1 MNSNVGVWISFRH
14 SAFCSIRFPPPKPV
28 SPLYRSSA
36 CYDRLFMYEL
46 VLFKNIHDDRV
57 KEIDRYIEL
66 GGYAAAKR
74 VVNELTPADVIEMT
88 KSTGLRGRGGAGFPT
103 GLKWSFVPKNTGKPT
118 YLCCNADESEPG
130 TCKDRVIMERDPH
143 QLIEGMI
150 IASFAVDCHLAF
162 IYIRGEFWYGFQ
174 VLERALEEAKAK
186 GFLGKNIF
194 GSNFDFEI
202 ILHSGAGAYIC
213 GEETGLIESLEG
225 KRGHPRQK
233 PPFPAVQG
241 LYACP
246 TVVNNVETLAN
257 LPHIFNRGVDWY
269 KSIGSNAKNT
279 GPKLY
284 CVSGHVNKPA
294 VVERELG
301 IPLPELIYDVCGGI
315 PNGHKLKGVIPGGSS
330 VPILKADEIDVRMDF
345 DSLAAKGTLLGSAGC
360 MVIDETACIVKLAW
374 RTARFYAEETCGQC
388 TQCREGTWWME
399 QVLHRIEH
407 GKGRMSDLN
416 MILDMCSN
424 MKGVTICVLSDA
436 CAMPV
441 EAMINKFREEFEYHI
456 TERRCMVDAGAVV
469 HA

>member
-1 MNSNVGVWISFRH
+1 M
-14 SAFCSIRFPPPKPV
+14 
-28 SPLYRSSA
+28 
-36 CYDRLFMYEL
+36 
-46 VLFKNIHDDRV
+46 
-57 KEIDRYIEL
+57 
-66 GGYAAAKR
+66 
-74 VVNELTPADVIEMT
+74 
-88 KSTGLRGRGGAGFPT
+88 
-103 GLKWSFVPKNTGKPT
+103 KWSFVPKNTGNPT

-143 QLIEGMI
+143 QLIEGII
-150 IASFAVDCHLAF
+150 IASFAVECHLAF
-162 IYIRGEFWYGFQ
+162 IYIRGEFWLGFQ
-174 VLERALEEAKAK
+174 VLERALEEARAK

-194 GSNFDFEI
+194 GSNFDLEI
-202 ILHSGAGAYIC
+202 VLHSGAGAYIC

-225 KRGHPRQK
+225 KRGNPRQK

-257 LPHIFNRGVDWY
+257 LPHIFNRGVDWF
-269 KSIGSNAKNT
+269 KGIGSNPKNT

-301 IPLPELIYDVCGGI
+301 IPLPELVYDVCGGI
-315 PNGHKLKGVIPGGSS
+315 RNGNKLKGVIPGGSS
-330 VPILKADEIDVRMDF
+330 VPILTDKEIDVRMDF
-345 DSLAAKGTLLGSAGC
+345 DSLAEKGTLLGSAGC
-360 MVIDETACIVKLAW
+360 MVVDDTTCIVRLAM

-388 TQCREGTWWME
+388 SQCREGTWWME

-407 GKGRMSDLN
+407 GHGKMSDFDT
-416 MILDMCSN
+416 ILDMCSN

-441 EAMINKFREEFEYHI
+441 EAMLKKYRDEFEYHV
-456 TERRCMVDAGAVV
+456 THKKCMVGSKAVPS
-469 HA
+469 

>member
-1 MNSNVGVWISFRH
+1 MAYNNRLMSNYE
-14 SAFCSIRFPPPKPV
+14 PV
-28 SPLYRSSA
+28 LLKY
-36 CYDRLFMYEL
+36 
-46 VLFKNIHDDRV
+46 VHDPRTR
-57 KEIDRYIEL
+57 EIDRYMEL
-66 GGYAAAKR
+66 GGYAAARR
-74 VVNELTPADVIEMT
+74 VLKELTPAEVIETT
-88 KSTGLRGRGGAGFPT
+88 KATGLRGRGGAGFPT
-103 GLKWSFVPKNTGKPT
+103 GMKWSFVPKNTGKPT

-130 TCKDRVIMERDPH
+130 TCKDRVILERDPH

-150 IASFAVDCHLAF
+150 IASYAVDCHLAF
-162 IYIRGEFWYGFQ
+162 IYIRGEFTLGYR
-174 VLERALEEAKAK
+174 VMEAALEEARAR
-186 GFLGKNIF
+186 GMLGRGIQ
-194 GSNFDFEI
+194 GSSFDLEI

-213 GEETGLIESLEG
+213 GEETGLLESLEG

-233 PPFPAVQG
+233 PPFPAVSG
-241 LYACP
+241 LYGCP

-269 KSIGSNAKNT
+269 KSIGSDEKNT

-294 VVERELG
+294 VIERELG

-315 PNGHKLKGVIPGGSS
+315 RNGNKLKGVIPGGSS
-330 VPILKADEIDVRMDF
+330 VPILTPNEIDVRMDF
-345 DSLAAKGTLLGSAGC
+345 DSLAKKGTLLGSAGC
-360 MVIDETACIVKLAW
+360 MVIDETACIVRLAW

-388 TQCREGTWWME
+388 TQCREGTWWMD

-407 GKGRMSDLN
+407 GHGKMQDLD

-441 EAMINKFREEFEYHI
+441 EAMIKKFRSEFEYHI
-456 TERRCMVDAGAVV
+456 TEKRCMVGAVTSPAV
-469 HA
+469 AESALR

>member
-1 MNSNVGVWISFRH
+1 
-14 SAFCSIRFPPPKPV
+14 
-28 SPLYRSSA
+28 
-36 CYDRLFMYEL
+36 MYEL
-46 VLFKNIHDDRV
+46 VLFKNIQDPRTR
-57 KEIDRYIEL
+57 EIEHYIEL
-66 GGYAAAKR
+66 GGYGAARK
-74 VVNELTPADVIEMT
+74 VVNELSPADVIETT
-88 KSTGLRGRGGAGFPT
+88 KATGLRGRGGAGFPT
-103 GLKWSFVPKNTGKPT
+103 GMKWSFVPKNTGKPT

-143 QLIEGMI
+143 QLIEGII

-162 IYIRGEFWYGFQ
+162 IYIRGEFWLGYQ
-174 VLERALEEAKAK
+174 VLERALEEARAK

-194 GSNFDFEI
+194 GSTFDFEI
-202 ILHSGAGAYIC
+202 VLHSGAGAYIC

-257 LPHIFNRGVDWY
+257 LPHIFNRGADWF

-284 CVSGHVNKPA
+284 CMSGHLNKPA

-301 IPLPELIYDVCGGI
+301 IPLPELVYDICGGI

-330 VPILKADEIDVRMDF
+330 VPILTDKEIDVRMDF
-345 DSLAAKGTLLGSAGC
+345 DSLAEKGTLLGSAGC
-360 MVIDETACIVKLAW
+360 MVLDETVCMVRFAM

-388 TQCREGTWWME
+388 SQCREGTWWME

-407 GKGRMSDLN
+407 GQGKMSDLDT
-416 MILDMCSN
+416 ILDMCSN

-441 EAMINKFREEFEYHI
+441 EAMIKKYRDEFEYHI
-456 TERRCMVDAGAVV
+456 THKKCMVGAYA

>member
-1 MNSNVGVWISFRH
+1 
-14 SAFCSIRFPPPKPV
+14 
-28 SPLYRSSA
+28 
-36 CYDRLFMYEL
+36 MYEL
-46 VLFKNIHDDRV
+46 VLFKNIDDPRV
-57 KEIDRYIEL
+57 KEIDRYVEL
-66 GGYAAAKR
+66 GGYHAAEK
-74 VVNELTPADVIEMT
+74 VIKELTPKDVIEST
-88 KSTGLRGRGGAGFPT
+88 KVTGLRGRGGAGFPT
-103 GLKWSFVPKNTGKPT
+103 GLKWSFVPQGTGKPT

-130 TCKDRVIMERDPH
+130 TCKDRVIIERDPH

-150 IASFAVDCHLAF
+150 IASYAVDCHLAF
-162 IYIRGEFWYGFQ
+162 IYIRGEFWYGYQ
-174 VLERALEEAKAK
+174 VLERALAEARAK
-186 GFLGKNIF
+186 GFLGKKIF
-194 GSNFDFEI
+194 GSDFDFDI

-257 LPHIFNRGVDWY
+257 LPHIFNRGVDWF
-269 KSIGSNAKNT
+269 KSLGSNAKNT

-315 PNGHKLKGVIPGGSS
+315 AGGRKLKGVIPGGSS
-330 VPILKADEIDVRMDF
+330 VPILRADEIDVLMDF

-360 MVIDETACIVKLAW
+360 MVVDESVCMVRLAM

-388 TQCREGTWWME
+388 SQCREGTWWME

-407 GKGRMSDLN
+407 GHGKMSDLDS
-416 MILDMCSN
+416 ILDMCSN

-441 EAMINKFREEFEYHI
+441 EAMINKYRDEFEYHI
-456 TERRCMVDAGAVV
+456 TNKKCMA

>member
-1 MNSNVGVWISFRH
+1 
-14 SAFCSIRFPPPKPV
+14 
-28 SPLYRSSA
+28 
-36 CYDRLFMYEL
+36 MYEL
-46 VLFKNIHDDRV
+46 VLFKNIHDERV

-66 GGYAAAKR
+66 DGYKAARR
-74 VVNELTPADVIEMT
+74 VVNELTPAEVVETT
-88 KSTGLRGRGGAGFPT
+88 KCTGLRGRGGAGFPT

-130 TCKDRVIMERDPH
+130 TCKDRVIIERDPH

-174 VLERALEEAKAK
+174 VLERALEEARSK
-186 GFLGKNIF
+186 GFLGEKIF
-194 GSNFDFEI
+194 GSNYDFDI
-202 ILHSGAGAYIC
+202 VLHSGAGAYIC

-269 KSIGSNAKNT
+269 KSIGSNEKNT

-284 CVSGHVNKPA
+284 CVSGHLNKPA

-315 PNGHKLKGVIPGGSS
+315 RGGRKLKGVIPGGSS
-330 VPILKADEIDVRMDF
+330 VPILTADEIDVRMDF
-345 DSLAAKGTLLGSAGC
+345 DSLAANGTLLGSAGC
-360 MVIDETACIVKLAW
+360 MVLDETTCMVRLAM

-388 TQCREGTWWME
+388 SQCREGTWWME

-407 GKGRMSDLN
+407 GQGKISDLDT
-416 MILDMCSN
+416 ILDMCSN

-441 EAMINKFREEFEYHI
+441 EAMINKYRAEFEYHI
-456 TERRCMVDAGAVV
+456 TNKTCMAGA
-469 HA
+469 HAHA

>member
-1 MNSNVGVWISFRH
+1 
-14 SAFCSIRFPPPKPV
+14 
-28 SPLYRSSA
+28 
-36 CYDRLFMYEL
+36 MYEL
-46 VLFKNIHDDRV
+46 VLFKNIDDPRTP
-57 KEIDRYIEL
+57 EIERYIEL
-66 GGYAAAKR
+66 GGYRAAR
-74 VVNELTPADVIEMT
+74 SVLREHTPAEVIEIT

-103 GLKWSFVPKNTGKPT
+103 GLKWTFVPKGTGKPV

-143 QLIEGMI
+143 QLIEGII
-150 IASFAVDCHLAF
+150 IASYAVESHLAF
-162 IYIRGEFWYGFQ
+162 LYIRGEFSYGYR
-174 VLERALEEAKAK
+174 VLGKAIAAARAK
-186 GFLGKNIF
+186 GFLGTRIF
-194 GSNFDFEI
+194 GSEYDLELV
-202 ILHSGAGAYIC
+202 LHSGAGAYIC

-233 PPFPAVQG
+233 PPFPAVEG
-241 LYACP
+241 LYGCP

-257 LPHIFNRGVDWY
+257 LPHIFNRGADWF
-269 KSIGSNAKNT
+269 KSIGSNSKNT

-301 IPLPELIYDVCGGI
+301 IPLPELINDVCGGI
-315 PNGHKLKGVIPGGSS
+315 RNGNKLKGVIPGGSS
-330 VPILKADEIDVRMDF
+330 VPILRADEIDVRMDF

-360 MVIDETACIVKLAW
+360 MVLDETVCIVRMAL

-407 GKGRMSDLN
+407 GKGRMSDLK

-441 EAMINKFREEFEYHI
+441 EAMVIKYREEFEYHI
-456 TERRCMVDAGAVV
+456 TEKRCMVGTPS
-469 HA
+469 HAHV

>member
-1 MNSNVGVWISFRH
+1 
-14 SAFCSIRFPPPKPV
+14 
-28 SPLYRSSA
+28 
-36 CYDRLFMYEL
+36 
-46 VLFKNIHDDRV
+46 
-57 KEIDRYIEL
+57 
-66 GGYAAAKR
+66 
-74 VVNELTPADVIEMT
+74 
-88 KSTGLRGRGGAGFPT
+88 
-103 GLKWSFVPKNTGKPT
+103 
-118 YLCCNADESEPG
+118 
-130 TCKDRVIMERDPH
+130 MERDPH
-143 QLIEGMI
+143 QLIEGII
-150 IASFAVDCHLAF
+150 IAAFAVDCHLAF
-162 IYIRGEFWYGFQ
+162 IYIRGEFSLGYR
-174 VLERALEEAKAK
+174 VLERALEDARAH
-186 GFLGKNIF
+186 GYLGKRIF
-194 GSNFDFEI
+194 GSNYDLDL

-241 LYACP
+241 LYGCP
-246 TVVNNVETLAN
+246 TVVNNVDTLAN

-269 KSIGSNAKNT
+269 KSMGSNEKNT

-301 IPLPELIYDVCGGI
+301 VPLMELINVECGGVR
-315 PNGHKLKGVIPGGSS
+315 NGNKLKGVIPGGSS
-330 VPILKADEIDVRMDF
+330 VPILKPDECDVRMDF
-345 DSLAAKGTLLGSAGC
+345 DSLAGKGTLLGSCGM
-360 MVIDETACIVKLAW
+360 MVLDETACMVRLAL

-407 GKGRMSDLN
+407 GHGKMEELR

-441 EAMINKFREEFEYHI
+441 EAMINKYREEFEYHI
-456 TERRCMVDAGAVV
+456 THKKCMVS
-469 HA
+469 

>member
-1 MNSNVGVWISFRH
+1 MS
-14 SAFCSIRFPPPKPV
+14 
-28 SPLYRSSA
+28 
-36 CYDRLFMYEL
+36 YEL
-46 VLFKNIHDDRV
+46 VLLKNVNDPRTRQIGH
-57 KEIDRYIEL
+57 YSEL
-66 GGYAAAKR
+66 GGYQAAQK
-74 VVNELTPADVIEMT
+74 VLKELTPAEVIETT
-88 KSTGLRGRGGAGFPT
+88 KASGLRGRGGAGFPT
-103 GLKWSFVPKNTGKPT
+103 GLKWSFVPKTTGKPI

-130 TCKDRVIMERDPH
+130 TCKDRVIIERDPH
-143 QLIEGMI
+143 QLIEGII
-150 IASFAVDCHLAF
+150 IAAYAVECHLAF
-162 IYIRGEFWYGFQ
+162 IYIRGEFTLGYR
-174 VLERALEEAKAK
+174 VLEQALAEARTK
-186 GFLGKNIF
+186 GYLGTKIF
-194 GSNFDFEI
+194 GSNYDLDI
-202 ILHSGAGAYIC
+202 VLHSGAGAYIC
-213 GEETGLIESLEG
+213 GEETGLLESLEG

-233 PPFPAVQG
+233 PPFPAVRG

-257 LPHIFNRGVDWY
+257 LPHLFNRGVDWF
-269 KSIGSNAKNT
+269 KSIGSNEKNS

-301 IPLPELIYDVCGGI
+301 IPLTELINDVCGGVRT
-315 PNGHKLKGVIPGGSS
+315 GHQLKGVIPGGSS
-330 VPILKADEIDVRMDF
+330 VPILTPSEIDVRMDF

-360 MVIDETACIVKLAW
+360 MVIDETACMVKLAW

-407 GKGRMSDLN
+407 GKGKMSDLK

-441 EAMINKFREEFEYHI
+441 EAMINKYREEFEYHI
-456 TERRCMVDAGAVV
+456 TERRCMVG
-469 HA
+469 

>member
-1 MNSNVGVWISFRH
+1 M
-14 SAFCSIRFPPPKPV
+14 
-28 SPLYRSSA
+28 SS
-36 CYDRLFMYEL
+36 YEL
-46 VLFKNIHDDRV
+46 VLFKNIHDPKA
-57 KEIDRYIEL
+57 KEIDRYVEL
-66 GGYAAAKR
+66 GGYAAARK
-74 VVNELTPADVIEMT
+74 VVTGMTPAEVIDMT
-88 KSTGLRGRGGAGFPT
+88 KASGLRGRGGAGFPT
-103 GLKWSFVPKNTGKPT
+103 GMKWSFVPKNTGKPT

-130 TCKDRVIMERDPH
+130 TCKDRVIIERDPH

-150 IASFAVDCHLAF
+150 IAAYAVDCHLAF
-162 IYIRGEFWYGFQ
+162 IYIRGEFLHGYR
-174 VLERALEEAKAK
+174 VLARALDEARAK
-186 GFLGKNIF
+186 GFLGTRIF
-194 GSNFDFEI
+194 GSVYDLEI
-202 ILHSGAGAYIC
+202 VLHSGAGAYIC
-213 GEETGLIESLEG
+213 GEETGLLESLEG

-257 LPHIFNRGVDWY
+257 LPHLFNRGVDWY
-269 KSIGSNAKNT
+269 KSIGSNEKNT

-301 IPLPELIYDVCGGI
+301 IPLPELIELCGGMKDGR
-315 PNGHKLKGVIPGGSS
+315 PLKGVIPGGSS
-330 VPILKADEIDVRMDF
+330 VPILKADEINVRMDF

-360 MVIDETACIVKLAW
+360 MVLDDTVCMVRLAY

-407 GKGRMSDLN
+407 GHGRMQDLN

-441 EAMINKFREEFEYHI
+441 EAMINKYREEFEYHI
-456 TERRCMVDAGAVV
+456 TEKRCMVGKVLSYEF
-469 HA
+469 